1 MITFRLDC
9 AAAVVAEM
17 QASTTKTTM
26 NGTILFR
33 PMVMIDPLVV
43 IRLLIICGWFPLVAF
58 PWQDTCGTNGAYSS
72 PQSVSQGKNRIFR
85 GGRLVPKRVT
95 VIHVNGGC
103 YNARMFSWFGKTRAA
118 AGLLLALIALLGIV
132 LAADSLVC
140 AAQTPA
146 EHQAASLISQAHA
159 AAVAGRFADAI
170 ADYHAA
176 LRIAPR
182 NVDAEIGLA
191 QAYRGVHNFDAAK
204 VTLEQARREH
214 PKSAAPLGMLGAL
227 DLELQTSEAAI
238 AHLKAALALEP
249 ANVDARNRLAVA
261 YKAKGDAADG
271 AEALEQIAKVLA
283 RDPKNA
289 LALYTRAE
297 IYADQNRDGLAL
309 PDAEKVV
316 ELQPQNSRG
325 RALLGKILVRAPAG
339 ASAEELKSRC
349 GQAVLALEPLTSGA
363 SAGAADSETLFLLSR
378 AYRCAGEDEK
388 AAATLEKFE
397 KSSQNDRT
405 TKENQTQAKHLV
417 QQADELA
424 MKNDFAGSLA
434 ALQQAIAMDA
444 TYPAAY
450 SQLAKLYYSSGE
462 IEKASD
468 AIALALAR
476 APYHPEYLYVQG
488 KILEKQGKLDDALA
502 AFQQTVLVNPKESDA
517 YFEMGWI
524 YQQRGEPAQARAA
537 YERAVEISPDDPD
550 YKRALAGLGAGK
562 AVTP

>member
-1 MITFRLDC
+1 
-9 AAAVVAEM
+9 
-17 QASTTKTTM
+17 
-26 NGTILFR
+26 
-33 PMVMIDPLVV
+33 
-43 IRLLIICGWFPLVAF
+43 
-58 PWQDTCGTNGAYSS
+58 
-72 PQSVSQGKNRIFR
+72 
-85 GGRLVPKRVT
+85 
-95 VIHVNGGC
+95 
-103 YNARMFSWFGKTRAA
+103 MFVQFGKTRKFGALLFMGVTLCLGCAADCCVCLAQTPGPVAAATSIEQARTAA
-118 AGLLLALIALLGIV
+118 AGGRY
-132 LAADSLVC
+132 
-140 AAQTPA
+140 A
-146 EHQAASLISQAHA
+146 E
-159 AAVAGRFADAI
+159 AI
-170 ADYHAA
+170 ADYREA

-182 NVDAEIGLA
+182 NVDAQIGLA
-191 QAYRGVHNFDAAK
+191 QAFRAVHNFDAA
-204 VTLEQARREH
+204 TQILEQARREH
-214 PKSAAPLGMLGAL
+214 PRSAAPLVMLGDL
-227 DLELQTSEAAI
+227 DIELQTYDAAI
-238 AHLKAALALEP
+238 ANLTAALAIEP
-249 ANVDARNRLAVA
+249 ANLDARNRLAVA
-261 YKAKGDAADG
+261 YKAKGGAADV
-271 AEALEQIAKVLA
+271 AAALEQIAKVLA
-283 RDPKNA
+283 RDPRNA

-309 PDAEKVV
+309 PDTEKVV
-316 ELQPQNSRG
+316 ELQPQNPRG
-325 RALLGKILVRAPAG
+325 RALLGKILVRSPEG
-339 ASAEELKSRC
+339 ATAEEIKARC
-349 GQAVLALEPLTSGA
+349 GRAAAVLDPLRSGA
-363 SAGAADSETLFLLSR
+363 TSSAGEPADSETLFLLSR

-524 YQQRGEPAQARAA
+524 YQQRGEREKARAA
-537 YERAVEISPDDPD
+537 YARAVEISPDDPD
-550 YKRALAGLGAGK
+550 YKRALAGLSGGA

>member
-1 MITFRLDC
+1 
-9 AAAVVAEM
+9 
-17 QASTTKTTM
+17 
-26 NGTILFR
+26 
-33 PMVMIDPLVV
+33 
-43 IRLLIICGWFPLVAF
+43 
-58 PWQDTCGTNGAYSS
+58 
-72 PQSVSQGKNRIFR
+72 
-85 GGRLVPKRVT
+85 
-95 VIHVNGGC
+95 
-103 YNARMFSWFGKTRAA
+103 MFVQFGKTRIFGALLFMGVTLCLGCAADCCVCLAQTPGPVAAATSIEQARTAA
-118 AGLLLALIALLGIV
+118 AGGRY
-132 LAADSLVC
+132 
-140 AAQTPA
+140 A
-146 EHQAASLISQAHA
+146 E
-159 AAVAGRFADAI
+159 AI
-170 ADYHAA
+170 ADYREA

-182 NVDAEIGLA
+182 NVDAQIGLA
-191 QAYRGVHNFDAAK
+191 QAFRAVHNFDAA
-204 VTLEQARREH
+204 TQILEQARREH
-214 PKSAAPLGMLGAL
+214 PRSAAPLVMLGDL
-227 DLELQTSEAAI
+227 DIELQTYDAAI
-238 AHLKAALALEP
+238 AHLTAALAIEP
-249 ANVDARNRLAVA
+249 ANLDARNRLAVA
-261 YKAKGDAADG
+261 YRAKGGAADV
-271 AEALEQIAKVLA
+271 AAALEQIAKVLA

-524 YQQRGEPAQARAA
+524 YQQRGEREKARAA
-537 YERAVEISPDDPD
+537 YARAVEISPDDPD
-550 YKRALAGLGAGK
+550 YKRALAGLSGGA

>member
-1 MITFRLDC
+1 
-9 AAAVVAEM
+9 
-17 QASTTKTTM
+17 
-26 NGTILFR
+26 
-33 PMVMIDPLVV
+33 
-43 IRLLIICGWFPLVAF
+43 
-58 PWQDTCGTNGAYSS
+58 
-72 PQSVSQGKNRIFR
+72 
-85 GGRLVPKRVT
+85 
-95 VIHVNGGC
+95 
-103 YNARMFSWFGKTRAA
+103 MFVGFGKTRTFGALLLFRVMSCLGFTADFCVCLAQTQTPVAAVTLAEQARAA
-118 AGLLLALIALLGIV
+118 AASGRY
-132 LAADSLVC
+132 
-140 AAQTPA
+140 A
-146 EHQAASLISQAHA
+146 E
-159 AAVAGRFADAI
+159 AI
-170 ADYHAA
+170 AEYREA
-176 LRIAPR
+176 LRTAPR

-191 QAYRGVHNFDAAK
+191 QAFRAVHNFDAAK
-204 VTLEQARREH
+204 QVLEQARREH
-214 PKSAAPLGMLGAL
+214 SRSAAPLAMLGDL
-227 DLELQTSEAAI
+227 DLELQTYDAAI
-238 AHLKAALALEP
+238 AHLTAALAIQPVNL
-249 ANVDARNRLAVA
+249 DARNRLAVA
-261 YKAKGDAADG
+261 YKAKGGAADVV
-271 AEALEQIAKVLA
+271 AALEQIAKVLA

-316 ELQPQNSRG
+316 ELQPQNPRG

-339 ASAEELKSRC
+339 AAAEEIKARC
-349 GQAVLALEPLTSGA
+349 ARAVAALESLTSV
-363 SAGAADSETLFLLSR
+363 AGAAAPADSETLFLLSR

-388 AAATLEKFE
+388 AAATLEEFE

-434 ALQQAIAMDA
+434 VLQQAIAMDA

-468 AIALALAR
+468 AIGQALAR

-488 KILEKQGKLDDALA
+488 KIFEKQGKLDDALG

-524 YQQRGEPAQARAA
+524 YQQRGDRAKARAA
-537 YERAVEISPDDPD
+537 YGKAVEISPDDPD
-550 YKRALAGLGAGK
+550 YKRALAGLSGGGG
-562 AVTP
+562 VTP